1 MHVYMCMVGLCVCM
15 HVPVH
20 VCVRACVCVLGPP
33 GEREWTLELVAI
45 TDDHCVIFMIFQT
58 QHEAPLVWVMHM
70 CG

>member
-1 MHVYMCMVGLCVCM
+1 MCVCVCVCVHVYTCMVFLCVC
-15 HVPVH
+15 V
-20 VCVRACVCVLGPP
+20 CVCVLGPP